1 MKKRIHPVAGIL
13 AMTLVASFIVAT
25 VLVEALGDQSTI
37 VAVKTA
43 ILFALAILIP
53 SVMIAT
59 GTGRSIAAGRKSP
72 LLRRKRQR
80 ATLVACIGLLVL
92 LPCAIVLRNL
102 ALAGNFGVAFVS
114 IQAVELAGGL
124 SNLVLLALLAR
135 DGRILTAA
143 RRRRARN
150 ARKTSAGARTD
161 SSIAS
166 QNPHRA
172 SAGLEDHQKS
182 TKSTR
187 A

>member
-1 MKKRIHPVAGIL
+1 MKKRIHPVAGML
-13 AMTLVASFIVAT
+13 AMALVAAFIVAT
-25 VLVEALGDQSTI
+25 VLAEALGDQSTI

-43 ILFALAILIP
+43 ILFALLVLIP
-53 SVMIAT
+53 CLMIAG

-80 ATLVACIGLLVL
+80 ATLVACIGLIVL

-102 ALAGNFGVAFVS
+102 ASAGNFGAAFVS
-114 IQAVELAGGL
+114 IQAVELVGGL

-150 ARKTSAGARTD
+150 ARKARAAARPD
-161 SSIAS
+161 ASIVSGKPHQAS
-166 QNPHRA
+166 V
-172 SAGLEDHQKS
+172 GLKDHQDS